1 MTAAMVAGRPP
12 LPFVTVDRSTATDA
26 AGSGSAIAADD
37 RRGAGSNTAAAA
49 TLPLLSID
57 GSTQLTE
64 VVVEPPVSVA
74 VLASWVWSRCQW
86 RCWRAPAAEPV

>member
-1 MTAAMVAGRPP
+1 MP
-12 LPFVTVDRSTATDA
+12 LVTVDGSTPADA
-26 AGSGSAIAADD
+26 AGSGSAIDADD

-49 TLPLLSID
+49 TLPLLSVD

-74 VLASWVWSRCQW
+74 VLASWLWSRCQW
-86 RCWRAPAAEPV
+86 WCWLEVEAERL